1 MVIYAWLVESL
12 AQLGVFLTFKA
23 PLPTTVASSSAQGD
37 GSNFLIP
44 PKWTVKYGDFYG
56 FLTMGDPQHHP
67 NLHQFLSERPMDF
80 GIFTILRNTQTLGMR
95 SLSGS
100 IGSLFLSHRSSQ
112 MEGWQCVNRE
122 PLEWSN
128 ANAAVY
134 PHPSDVCGEISSSW
148 EYIYIYITMYIYN
161 YIIMYILL
169 TFIIIMLFIYYYIIY
184 EYKYTR
190 A

>member
-112 MEGWQCVNRE
+112 MEGWQ
-122 PLEWSN
+122 
-128 ANAAVY
+128 
-134 PHPSDVCGEISSSW
+134 VCQPGATWVIQCQCSCLSTPIRCMRW
-148 EYIYIYITMYIYN
+148 NIIILNIYIYI
-161 YIIMYILL
+161 
-169 TFIIIMLFIYYYIIY
+169 
-184 EYKYTR
+184 
-190 A
+190 

>member
-23 PLPTTVASSSAQGD
+23 PFPTTVASSSAQGD

-44 PKWTVKYGDFYG
+44 PKWTVKYGHFYG

-112 MEGWQCVNRE
+112 MEGWQ
-122 PLEWSN
+122 
-128 ANAAVY
+128 
-134 PHPSDVCGEISSSW
+134 VCQPGATWVIQCQCSCLSTPIRCMRW
-148 EYIYIYITMYIYN
+148 NIIILNIYIYIHIYILLYIYIYVYIYIYMYIY
-161 YIIMYILL
+161 
-169 TFIIIMLFIYYYIIY
+169 IIIYTYIYIYVYIYI
-184 EYKYTR
+184 
-190 A
+190 